1 MDGWNTTFL
10 LGWPIFRGELLVSGS
25 VSMQK
30 LETGTS
36 YHVSKKWG
44 DGGYLLPCQPR
55 GMMVEVGVVK
65 VDVEQFVFVHVW
77 VIYQPKIVSE
87 ISEITGI

>member
-1 MDGWNTTFL
+1 
-10 LGWPIFRGELLVSGS
+10 
-25 VSMQK
+25 MQK

-65 VDVEQFVFVHVW
+65 VDVEQFVFVHV
-77 VIYQPKIVSE
+77 
-87 ISEITGI
+87 